1 MYRCLFYVF
10 FVKNKTA
17 YDVRISDCS
26 SDVCS
31 SDLDDPGER
40 RGAIAV
46 AREADRDADRKEDA
60 EVVEDRRARRRD
72 EGDVEQVGLADAQQQ
87 TRDRQHRDR
96 QHQRAAERLER
107 FENLPHYRVSSNARA
122 SARTSAA
129 DLHCRA
135 SSACARA
142 STSDRA
148 RKTT

>member
-1 MYRCLFYVF
+1 M
-10 FVKNKTA
+10 
-17 YDVRISDCS
+17 RISDWS

-31 SDLDDPGER
+31 SDL
-40 RGAIAV
+40 
-46 AREADRDADRKEDA
+46 KEDA

-72 EGDVEQVGLADAQQQ
+72 EGDVEQVGLANAQQQ

-122 SARTSAA
+122 SERTSAA
-129 DLHCRA
+129 DLHCSA

-142 STSDRA
+142 STSFRPRTICFAPATTPGPARTSVLPPPPTISRA
-148 RKTT
+148 AAPTAT